1 MTKDRKPDP
10 ATPAAKSGESSGR
23 LRDSKGISLLVV
35 DGIYDGMATG
45 DAASTVTIGRGPGN
59 TIEVPLDR
67 QVSTDH
73 CVVRFSSDVGCWTAE
88 DRGSTN
94 GTWFEGRRIDTPIE
108 LSFGNEFI
116 IGSGPAA
123 WTAAI
128 YAARAQLDP
137 FVIEGSFHR
146 TMVPG
151 GQLMFTTEV
160 ENYPGFPD
168 GITGQAMMEGF
179 KQQAQ
184 RFGTRSEMED
194 VVRVD
199 FSGHPHRLWTS
210 GDDEY
215 EADAVIVATGANARW
230 MDVPGEE
237 RLAQSG
243 GGVSACAVCDGAL
256 PHFRDQ
262 VIAIVGGGD
271 SALEDALY
279 MTKFASDVVVIHRRD
294 ELRASKIM
302 QDRAF
307 ENPKIRF
314 LWNTVVTE
322 VIGDDVVERLR
333 LANRA
338 TGEASELEVGGLFVA
353 IGHDPNT
360 AFLAGQIELEE
371 SGYIRAPT
379 SWRTATSAAGVFA
392 AGDAMDDF
400 YRQAITAA
408 GTGCMAALE
417 AERWLS
423 HP

>member
-1 MTKDRKPDP
+1 MSERKKE
-10 ATPAAKSGESSGR
+10 T
-23 LRDSKGISLLVV
+23 LI
-35 DGIYDGMATG
+35 
-45 DAASTVTIGRGPGN
+45 
-59 TIEVPLDR
+59 
-67 QVSTDH
+67 
-73 CVVRFSSDVGCWTAE
+73 
-88 DRGSTN
+88 
-94 GTWFEGRRIDTPIE
+94 
-108 LSFGNEFI
+108 I

-184 RFGTRSEMED
+184 RFGTRSVMED

-199 FSGHPHRLWTS
+199 FTGHPHLLWTS

-302 QDRAF
+302 QERAF

-314 LWNTVVTE
+314 LWDTVVTE
-322 VIGDDVVERLR
+322 VVGEEVVERL
-333 LANRA
+333 LLSNRA

-353 IGHDPNT
+353 IGHEPNT
-360 AFLAGQIELEE
+360 AFLAGQIELED
-371 SGYIRAPT
+371 SGYIRTPT
-379 SWRTATSAAGVFA
+379 SWRTETTAAGVFA
-392 AGDAMDDF
+392 AGDAMDDY
-400 YRQAITAA
+400 YRQAVTAA

-423 HP
+423 HR

>member
-1 MTKDRKPDP
+1 MSERKKE
-10 ATPAAKSGESSGR
+10 T
-23 LRDSKGISLLVV
+23 LI
-35 DGIYDGMATG
+35 
-45 DAASTVTIGRGPGN
+45 
-59 TIEVPLDR
+59 
-67 QVSTDH
+67 
-73 CVVRFSSDVGCWTAE
+73 
-88 DRGSTN
+88 
-94 GTWFEGRRIDTPIE
+94 
-108 LSFGNEFI
+108 I

-184 RFGTRSEMED
+184 RFGTRSVMED

-199 FSGHPHRLWTS
+199 FTGHPHLLWTS
-210 GDDEY
+210 GDEEY
-215 EADAVIVATGANARW
+215 EADSVIVATGANARW

-302 QDRAF
+302 QERAL

-314 LWNTVVTE
+314 LWDTVVTE
-322 VIGDDVVERLR
+322 VVGEEVVERL
-333 LANRA
+333 LLSNRA

-353 IGHDPNT
+353 IGHEPNT
-360 AFLAGQIELEE
+360 AFLAGQIELED
-371 SGYIRAPT
+371 SGYIRTPT
-379 SWRTATSAAGVFA
+379 SWRTETTAAGVFA
-392 AGDAMDDF
+392 AGDAMDDY
-400 YRQAITAA
+400 YRQAVTAA

-423 HP
+423 HR